1 MNIVAQGLKSEGRGF
16 VNSRK
21 RELALNIGAITGLI
35 CIVAA
40 ALSVFLGIK
49 PLVFQSGSMSPSI
62 TTGALAFART
72 VPADQLEI
80 GDVVSVTNA
89 SGVRITHRVTGLD
102 PVGGGE
108 MMMTMRGDAN
118 DADDPAPYY
127 VSEADRVLCHM
138 NGLGFAVAWLSNPVA
153 IFLGGMVAGGLCVI
167 AFGRTRVTTTDES
180 VAGDGAKIDSTDS
193 RTMREMEEAR
203 HG

>member
-1 MNIVAQGLKSEGRGF
+1 MTQNRDDKGRGF
-16 VNSRK
+16 VNSGN
-21 RELALNIGAITGLI
+21 RELALNIGAIAGLI

-40 ALSVFLGIK
+40 SLSMFLGFK

-62 TTGALAFART
+62 QTGALAFART
-72 VPADQLEI
+72 VPADQLEV

-89 SGVRITHRVTGLD
+89 SGVRITHRVAGLE

-118 DADDPAPYY
+118 GADDPVPYY
-127 VSEADRVLCHM
+127 VSEADRVVCHI
-138 NGLGFAVAWLSNPVA
+138 NGLGYAVAWLSNPVA
-153 IFLGGMVAGGLCVI
+153 IFLGGIVAGGLLVI
-167 AFGRTRVTTTDES
+167 AFGRTRTTTTDES
-180 VAGDGAKIDSTDS
+180 ASGEGAKTDGADP